1 MAHYLDSTGLT
12 TLWAKIK
19 ALIPTSLK
27 NPNALTMQANGTT
40 VASYDGSSAKTV
52 NITPASIGAA
62 AASHTHSYLPLSGGT
77 VTGSVQVNNGI
88 LTKCATI
95 GSDRL
100 SQDYDL
106 YVDGSF
112 GVEGTAKFIDG
123 IDVENNAHI
132 GGKVT
137 IGVDIDDN
145 DNQATLWISD
155 NGNDYA
161 MRVSGLA
168 EFDTAYFGDGF
179 GSDGDILL
187 ADKATVNTGNIRVRT
202 NTILNQSC
210 TFSNSE
216 ARFGVNGSYT
226 DPYDGQAAGF
236 KFGGSIAATYG
247 YFYNDVKAKNI
258 IVNEGNLSFIV
269 NGTTY
274 KLNMSKAVTLGLVT
288 T

>member
-77 VTGSVQVNNGI
+77 VTGDVTFNGDIKGYGSVYFDNG
-88 LTKCATI
+88 LRAGATI
-95 GSDRL
+95 TCDDDLEVGTLLTVGGNTTL
-100 SQDYDL
+100 SQL
-106 YVDGSF
+106 
-112 GVEGTAKFIDG
+112 
-123 IDVENNAHI
+123 
-132 GGKVT
+132 
-137 IGVDIDDN
+137 
-145 DNQATLWISD
+145 
-155 NGNDYA
+155 
-161 MRVSGLA
+161 
-168 EFDTAYFGDGF
+168 
-179 GSDGDILL
+179 
-187 ADKATVNTGNIRVRT
+187 
-202 NTILNQSC
+202 C

-216 ARFGVNGSYT
+216 AHFGVNGSYT
-226 DPYDGQAAGF
+226 DPYNGQAAGF

-247 YFYNDVKAKNI
+247 YFYYNVKAKNI
-258 IVNEGNLSFIV
+258 IVNEGNLLFIV